1 MENIKESEIDDF
13 SDILETTVEYGFA
26 DGDILCELFQV
37 DAATLD
43 ELVSGS
49 DTLTVKDWKIY
60 CKQLLK
66 YLKKQ
71 RPNYER
77 LYI

>member
-1 MENIKESEIDDF
+1 MSV
-13 SDILETTVEYGFA
+13 VEYGVC
-26 DGDILCELFQV
+26 DGEILCELFQV

-49 DTLTVKDWKIY
+49 DTLTVKDWRTYSKL
-60 CKQLLK
+60 LLK